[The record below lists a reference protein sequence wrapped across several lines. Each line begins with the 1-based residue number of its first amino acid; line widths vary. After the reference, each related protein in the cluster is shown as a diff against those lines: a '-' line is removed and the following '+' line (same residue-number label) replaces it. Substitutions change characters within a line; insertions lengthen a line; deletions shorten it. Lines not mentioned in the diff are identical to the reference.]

1 MTSEEMENLI
11 LLKKDGIDRLD
22 PDRKGRANTTFAFA
36 SILPTLA
43 EMMAFGVENG
53 DQTLQFPKDSQQF
66 SGQMTLAKSKW
77 PSHDQQ
83 DVLFDLREKIQE
95 DSDVLNVAFN
105 SFSQENAIWGDM
117 TSLP

>member
-1 MTSEEMENLI
+1 MTSEEMQNLI

-66 SGQMTLAKSKW
+66 SG
-77 PSHDQQ
+77 
-83 DVLFDLREKIQE
+83 
-95 DSDVLNVAFN
+95 
-105 SFSQENAIWGDM
+105 
-117 TSLP
+117 

>member
-1 MTSEEMENLI
+1 MQNLI
-11 LLKKDGIDRLD
+11 LLKKDGTKRLD

-36 SILPTLA
+36 SILPTVA
-43 EMMAFGVENG
+43 EMMDFRVKHG
-53 DQTLQFPKDSQQF
+53 DQTLQFPKDSQEF

-95 DSDVLNVAFN
+95 ENDVLNKKQN